1 MFNGEQGGLTT
12 DEPNVPW
19 VPVVLSLINTYVGLS
34 VAVAGFVLDN
44 TVMVVAGVIL
54 VGSARVL
61 AMSWQGAESTGRC
74 VVRVISS
81 IEDAIAT
88 VGQELGVS
96 QWIAVDQDRINA
108 FADTTGDHQWIH
120 VDVERARSESPY
132 GTTIAHG
139 FLTLSLI
146 PALSKDNY
154 RVDNAKMRINY
165 GLNKVRFLAPVPAGS
180 LVRLR
185 SDLVDAKKVNDST
198 ADLTV
203 QQTVE
208 LNGSEKPAAV
218 AEVIARMVF

>member
-1 MFNGEQGGLTT
+1 
-12 DEPNVPW
+12 
-19 VPVVLSLINTYVGLS
+19 
-34 VAVAGFVLDN
+34 
-44 TVMVVAGVIL
+44 
-54 VGSARVL
+54 
-61 AMSWQGAESTGRC
+61 
-74 VVRVISS
+74 VRVISS
-81 IEDAIAT
+81 IEEAVAT

-108 FADTTGDHQWIH
+108 FAETTGDHQWIH

-154 RVDNAKMRINY
+154 RVDNAKMGINY

-198 ADLTV
+198 VDLTV

>member
-1 MFNGEQGGLTT
+1 
-12 DEPNVPW
+12 
-19 VPVVLSLINTYVGLS
+19 
-34 VAVAGFVLDN
+34 
-44 TVMVVAGVIL
+44 
-54 VGSARVL
+54 
-61 AMSWQGAESTGRC
+61 
-74 VVRVISS
+74 VRVISS

-120 VDVERARSESPY
+120 VDVERARFESPY

-154 RVDNAKMRINY
+154 RVDNAKMGINY

-198 ADLTV
+198 IDLTV
-203 QQTVE
+203 RQTVE
-208 LNGSEKPAAV
+208 LDGSERPAAV